1 MTHKNTIIVYDTETT
16 DMPLWDQPSEDPRQ
30 PRIIQIAAAVVD
42 VDTRTTLEHL
52 NFIITPNG
60 WTISDKIAEM
70 TGITQERALHDGVP
84 IESVLPLFLSMHDR
98 ATIGRV
104 AHNQRFDERMVR
116 IEMMKAGI
124 YTDEQLE
131 AFKTAAKF
139 DTCTESTKI
148 VNLPPTE
155 KMLAAKRKNPKPP
168 NLEEAYEF
176 FTGLK
181 LEGAHNA
188 DVDVMACKT
197 IYFAI
202 QDYKAATK
210 AA

>member
-1 MTHKNTIIVYDTETT
+1 MTTAKTILVYDKETT
-16 DMPLWDQPSEDPRQ
+16 GIPLWSQPSEHPDQ
-30 PRIIQIAAAVVD
+30 PRIIQVAAELVD
-42 VDTRTTLEHL
+42 VDTRTTLESM
-52 NFIITPNG
+52 NFIIKPEG
-60 WTISDKIAEM
+60 WTISDEIAEM
-70 TGITQERALHDGVP
+70 TGITQDIALRDGVP
-84 IESVLPLFLSMHDR
+84 IGTVLPLFFDLYAR

-104 AHNQRFDERMVR
+104 GHNETFDARMVR

-124 YTDEQLE
+124 YSEEQLD
-131 AFKTAAKF
+131 AWKTGAAF
-139 DTCTESTKI
+139 DTCTQSTKI

-188 DVDVMACKT
+188 SVDVMACKA
-197 IYFAI
+197 IYFAL
-202 QDYKAATK
+202 QDYNASTK